1 MDSNND
7 SREARLRKM
16 LKAREDS
23 LADAIEM
30 LKSLDEEGALDEDG
44 ESKKPELVH

>member
-23 LADAIEM
+23 LADAMM